1 MIAAT
6 HARKS
11 TDQHG
16 VSDEGGDTM
25 KETKTIKVGI
35 AVDEPRVRSPC
46 EGEQRRKGWR
56 VVRYDSVPEE
66 LAHMVT
72 LERGEG

>member
-1 MIAAT
+1 MSAAT
-6 HARKS
+6 YARKS

-35 AVDEPRVRSPC
+35 HVDEPRVRSQF
-46 EGEQRRKGWR
+46 EGEQRRTGWR
-56 VVRYDSVPEE
+56 VVRYDSVPGE
-66 LAHMVT
+66 LAYTVT
-72 LERGEG
+72 LERGED